1 MSNPKVGKSEW
12 MTLQEFDHD
21 TFIRWFISE
30 AQAGRMPEERLFE
43 ANWGVSPQFLI
54 NASLDAEAADRAK
67 WMQPLM
73 FLAGIATG
81 MIGGALLSLE
91 YPIYWLTF

>member
-1 MSNPKVGKSEW
+1 MSNPKLGNAEW
-12 MTLQEFDHD
+12 MTLQEFDSE
-21 TFIRWFISE
+21 TFIEWFVSE
-30 AQAGRMPEERLFE
+30 AQAGRMPPERLDE

-54 NASLDAEAADRAK
+54 NSSYDAVAADRAK
-67 WMQPLM
+67 WMQPLV

-91 YPIYWLTF
+91 TPIYWLTF

>member
-1 MSNPKVGKSEW
+1 MDYELK
-12 MTLQEFDHD
+12 EFDED
-21 TFIRWFISE
+21 IFIQWFTEE
-30 AQAGRMPEERLFE
+30 ARNGRMPPERLDE
-43 ANWGVSPQFLI
+43 PNWGVSPQFLI
-54 NASLDAEAADRAK
+54 NASFDSEAADRAK

-73 FLAGIATG
+73 FLSGIATG